1 MSIITT
7 YLEDEIKQKLREQGI
22 VIWLDKDAHYNNY
35 VDELITRHRQ
45 GEFFAPVVAF
55 RGSYLEMLFALE
67 SYGNGLVPEPL
78 LIHLPGHTEET
89 IRKTPILEL
98 YRAGSRFRKALDT
111 LIREASTGQVTPT
124 ELENYLSQG
133 ITDLTAAEKWL
144 ENTLS
149 QPQDSLAKYLENI
162 SLEWILAGLLDLDSI
177 IDKTKKLRAKFP
189 DTHSLDT
196 LTQHLYRHTG
206 MDEAFLQFYCNQET
220 LSFSRLGEAFAAWL
234 MCVEYV
240 QDLNR
245 SPHLSQLQPL
255 TQLSSPLRKNCKH
268 LIEYLRQRHPDT
280 YAAKA
285 VIVESH
291 LEPELQTLT
300 PEELSKIQTFQWG
313 ETVVLAA
320 AVQALLA
327 GEFSK
332 VLAWSQPR
340 TELPAFWLER
350 SQSTALGQ
358 ASSRE
363 THRSH
368 KIEWTLI
375 QAAATLGDK
384 IQHSGRI
391 KTLDNLRAA
400 LEYYT
405 QSGYQID
412 LAHRR
417 FEQQCLNLLE
427 SKLPHFAQLQEA
439 TEQLRRQ
446 YRVWVDTL
454 AQDFTAICQK
464 DSFLPEDDLQQ
475 RTLYDQVIHP
485 LTQNNHK
492 KVAYFLIDAFRYEM
506 ATELL
511 KEFTEA
517 GSVVSLKARYAE
529 LPSITAVGMNAL
541 APVSQGG
548 KLFLAGDNGFKG
560 FKTGEYTVRTPK
572 ERVRAMKDKS
582 ISLGNSSKDIPSFN
596 LTEVRNNTTSKL
608 KKSCADARL
617 IVIHSREI
625 DDAGEANLGLAT
637 FETWL
642 QQIKAAWN
650 HLKNIGINEFVLTA
664 DHGFLL
670 QDHTT
675 QEIKYGSKKDP
686 NRRHIL
692 DLEPRSEEG
701 CVTVSLSSLKYEGQN
716 KYLIFSKDTSVFA
729 TGNPGATFVH
739 GGNSLQER
747 VIPVLTIS
755 QRYNSH
761 LGMGK
766 YLIEAQADN
775 NNIRLRVK
783 PAPLPQSVL
792 NFAEAKTINLAFHV
806 PNRQDI
812 QITIKDVIGAGI
824 NNQLLQIPVTGEWV
838 EVVFDLRGQRDERV
852 RIEIFHPDGIE
863 DVEATIPQEYFNVS
877 GSLKTEVTT
886 TQAPTSN
893 DWQDS
898 FADQAIA
905 QVFLHLQQHNSITET
920 ELTQI
925 LGNARKARRFALEFE
940 EYLKKVPFSVRIE
953 TTNNGK
959 RYVKQN

>member
-1 MSIITT
+1 MSIITN
-7 YLEDEIKQKLREQGI
+7 YLKTEIEQKLREQGI

-67 SYGNGLVPEPL
+67 PYGNGLVPETL
-78 LIHLPGHTEET
+78 LIHMPGHTEDT

-98 YRAGSRFRKALDT
+98 YRAGYRFRKALDT

-133 ITDLTAAEKWL
+133 VSDLATAETWL

-149 QPQDSLAKYLENI
+149 QPQDSLAKYLENF
-162 SLEWILAGLLDLDSI
+162 SLEWILEGLLDLDNI
-177 IDKTKKLRAKFP
+177 IDEAKKLRVKFP

-206 MDEAFLQFYCNQET
+206 MDEAFLQFYYNQET

-240 QDLNR
+240 QNLNR
-245 SPHLSQLQPL
+245 LPHLPQLQPL
-255 TQLSSPLRKNCKH
+255 SQLSLPLRKNCKQ
-268 LIEYLRQRHPDT
+268 LIEYLRQRYPDT
-280 YAAKA
+280 YAAQA

-291 LEPELQTLT
+291 LEPELQTLI

-313 ETVVLAA
+313 ENAVLAA

-327 GEFSK
+327 GNYSK
-332 VLAWSQPR
+332 VLTWSKPR
-340 TELPAFWLER
+340 TETPTFWLER
-350 SQSTALGQ
+350 HSTQ
-358 ASSRE
+358 R
-363 THRSH
+363 
-368 KIEWTLI
+368 IEWTLI

-384 IQHSGRI
+384 INNSGRI
-391 KTLDNLRAA
+391 KTLDNLRAV

-405 QSGYQID
+405 DSGYQVD

-417 FEQQCLNLLE
+417 FEQQYVNLPD
-427 SKLPHFAQLQEA
+427 LPHFAQLLEA

-446 YRVWVDTL
+446 YRVWADNL
-454 AQDFTAICQK
+454 AQDFSDICQK
-464 DSFLPEDDLQQ
+464 DSFLPEADLQQ
-475 RTLYDQVIHP
+475 RTIYDQVVHP

-511 KEFTEA
+511 QDFTEA
-517 GSVVSLKARYAE
+517 GSVVSLKGRYAE

-541 APVSQGG
+541 TPVSQGG
-548 KLFLAGDNGFKG
+548 KLLLAGDNGFKG
-560 FKTGEYTVRTPK
+560 FKTGEYTVRSPQ
-572 ERVRAMKDKS
+572 ERVRAIKDKS
-582 ISLGNSSKDIPSFN
+582 VSQHGKESKEIVSFN
-596 LTEVRNNTTSKL
+596 LTEVRNCTASKL
-608 KKSCADARL
+608 KKTCANARL
-617 IVIHSREI
+617 IIIHSREI

-642 QQIKAAWN
+642 GQIKSAWN
-650 HLKNIGINEFVLTA
+650 HLKNAGINEFILTA

-675 QEIKYGSKKDP
+675 KEKNYGSKKDP
-686 NRRHIL
+686 YRRYIL
-692 DLEPRSEEG
+692 DSEPRSEEG

-716 KYLIFSKDTSVFA
+716 KYLIFCKDTSVFA

-747 VIPVLTIS
+747 VIPVLKVS
-755 QRYNSH
+755 QRYNS
-761 LGMGK
+761 LSGMVK

-775 NNIRLRVK
+775 NRIRLRVK

-792 NFAEAKTINLAFHV
+792 NFTESKTINLAFHV

-812 QITIKDVIGAGI
+812 QITIKDVIGAKI
-824 NNQLLQIPVTGEWV
+824 NNQQLQIPVTDEWV
-838 EVVFDLRGQRDERV
+838 EVGLDLRGQRDERV

-863 DVEATIPQEYFNVS
+863 DVEATIPQEYFDVS
-877 GSLKTEVTT
+877 GSLKTEVST
-886 TQAPTSN
+886 TQTPSSN
-893 DWQDS
+893 DWQNS
-898 FADQAIA
+898 FEDQAIA
-905 QVFLHLQQHNSITET
+905 QVFLHLQKHNSITEI

-925 LGNARKARRFALEFE
+925 LGNPRKTRRFALDFE
-940 EYLKKVPFSVRIE
+940 EYLKKVPFLVRIE

>member
-1 MSIITT
+1 MSIITS

-22 VIWLDKDAHYNNY
+22 VIWLDKDAHYNSY

-78 LIHLPGHTEET
+78 LIHLPGHTEDT

-98 YRAGSRFRKALDT
+98 YRAGYRFRKALDT

-124 ELENYLSQG
+124 ELENYLSQSV
-133 ITDLTAAEKWL
+133 TDLTAAETWL

-149 QPQDSLAKYLENI
+149 QPQDSLAKYLDNF
-162 SLEWILAGLLDLDSI
+162 SLEWILEGLLDLDSI
-177 IDKTKKLRAKFP
+177 INEAKKLRAKFP

-206 MDEAFLQFYCNQET
+206 MDETFLQFYSNQET

-245 SPHLSQLQPL
+245 SPHLPQLQSL
-255 TQLSSPLRKNCKH
+255 NQLSPPLRKNCKQ

-280 YAAKA
+280 YATKA

-291 LEPELQTLT
+291 LEPELQKLT
-300 PEELSKIQTFQWG
+300 PEELSKIKTFQWG
-313 ETVVLAA
+313 ENAILAA

-327 GEFSK
+327 AEFSK
-332 VLAWSQPR
+332 VLGWSQPR

-350 SQSTALGQ
+350 DRT
-358 ASSRE
+358 
-363 THRSH
+363 H

-375 QAAATLGDK
+375 QSAATFGDK
-384 IQHSGRI
+384 IQNSGRI

-405 QSGYQID
+405 QSGYQVD
-412 LAHRR
+412 RAHRR
-417 FEQQCLNLLE
+417 FEQQCFNLLE
-427 SKLPHFAQLQEA
+427 SKLPHFAQLLEA
-439 TEQLRRQ
+439 TEKLRRQ
-446 YRVWVDTL
+446 YRIWADTL

-517 GSVVSLKARYAE
+517 GTIVSLKARYAE

-548 KLFLAGDNGFKG
+548 KLLLAGDNGFKG
-560 FKTGEYTVRTPK
+560 FKTGEYTVRSPQ

-582 ISLGNSSKDIPSFN
+582 ISHHGKGNKDIASFN

-608 KKSCADARL
+608 KKSCADVRL

-637 FETWL
+637 FESWL

-650 HLKNIGINEFVLTA
+650 HLKNIGVNEFVLTA

-686 NRRHIL
+686 NRRHII
-692 DLEPRSEEG
+692 DLEPRSEQG

-747 VIPVLTIS
+747 VIPVLTVS
-755 QRYNSH
+755 HRYNSH
-761 LGMGK
+761 LGMVK

-775 NNIRLRVK
+775 NKIRLRVK

-824 NNQLLQIPVTGEWV
+824 NNQQLQIPVTDEWV
-838 EVVFDLRGQRDERV
+838 EVLFDLRGQRDERV

-863 DVEATIPQEYFNVS
+863 DIEATIPQEYFDVS
-877 GSLKTEVTT
+877 GSLKTEIPT
-886 TQAPTSN
+886 TQIPSIN

-898 FADQAIA
+898 FEDKTVA
-905 QVFLHLQQHNSITET
+905 QVFLHLQKHNSITEI

-925 LGNARKARRFALEFE
+925 LGNARKARRFALDFE

-953 TTNNGK
+953 TTSNGK

>member
-1 MSIITT
+1 MPIITT
-7 YLEDEIKQKLREQGI
+7 YLEEEIKQKLREQGI
-22 VIWLDKDAHYNNY
+22 VIWLDKDAHYNSY
-35 VDELITRHRQ
+35 VDQLITRHRQ
-45 GEFFAPVVAF
+45 GTFFAPVIAF
-55 RGSYLEMLFALE
+55 RGSYLEILFALE
-67 SYGNGLVPEPL
+67 SYGNGLDPEPL
-78 LIHLPGHTEET
+78 LIHMPGHTEDT

-98 YRAGSRFRKALDT
+98 YRAGYRFRKALDT
-111 LIREASTGQVTPT
+111 LIREAATGQVTPT

-133 ITDLTAAEKWL
+133 FTNLTAAETWL

-149 QPQDSLAKYLENI
+149 QPQDSLAKYLENF
-162 SLEWILAGLLDLDSI
+162 SLEWILEGLLDLDSI
-177 IDKTKKLRAKFP
+177 IDEAKKLRSQLR
-189 DTHSLDT
+189 DTHNLDI
-196 LTQHLYRHTG
+196 LRQHLYRHTG
-206 MDEAFLQFYCNQET
+206 MDDAFLQFYCYQET
-220 LSFSRLGEAFAAWL
+220 LSFSTLGEAFAAWL

-255 TQLSSPLRKNCKH
+255 SQLSPPLLKTCKQ
-268 LIEYLRQRHPDT
+268 LIEYLRQRYPDT

-285 VIVESH
+285 IIVESH
-291 LEPELQTLT
+291 LELELQTVST
-300 PEELSKIQTFQWG
+300 EELSKIKTFQWG
-313 ETVVLAA
+313 ENEVLAA

-327 GEFSK
+327 GKFTK

-340 TELPAFWLER
+340 TESPGFWLEGDR
-350 SQSTALGQ
+350 N
-358 ASSRE
+358 
-363 THRSH
+363 HR
-368 KIEWTLI
+368 IEWTLI

-384 IQHSGRI
+384 IQNSGGI
-391 KTLDNLRAA
+391 KTLDNLRES

-405 QSGYQID
+405 RSGYQVD
-412 LAHRR
+412 QAHRR
-417 FEQQCLNLLE
+417 FEQQCFNLLE
-427 SKLPHFAQLQEA
+427 SKLPHFTQLLEA

-446 YRVWVDTL
+446 YRDWADTL

-511 KEFTEA
+511 SEFTEA
-517 GSVVSLKARYAE
+517 GTIVSLKARYAE
-529 LPSITAVGMNAL
+529 LPTITAVGMNAL
-541 APVSQGG
+541 APVTQGG
-548 KLFLAGDNGFKG
+548 KLILAGDNGFKG
-560 FKTGEYTVRTPK
+560 FKTGEYTVRSPQ

-582 ISLGNSSKDIPSFN
+582 ISHHGKGNKDIASFN
-596 LTEVRNNTTSKL
+596 LAEVRNYTTSKL
-608 KKSCADARL
+608 KKSCADVRL

-637 FETWL
+637 FESWL

-650 HLKNIGINEFVLTA
+650 HLKNIGVNEFVLTA

-675 QEIKYGSKKDP
+675 QEIKYGRKKDP
-686 NRRHIL
+686 SRRYIIN
-692 DLEPRSEEG
+692 LEPRSEEG

-716 KYLIFSKDTSVFA
+716 KYLIFSQDTSVFA
-729 TGNPGATFVH
+729 TGNPSATFVH

-747 VIPVLTIS
+747 VIPVLTVS
-755 QRYNSH
+755 QRYHSH
-761 LGMGK
+761 LGMVK

-775 NNIRLRVK
+775 NKIRLKVK
-783 PAPLPQSVL
+783 PAPLQSVL
-792 NFAEAKTINLAFHV
+792 NFAEAKTINLAFRV

-812 QITIKDVIGAGI
+812 QITIKDIIGARM
-824 NNQLLQIPVTGEWV
+824 NNQQLQIPATGEWV

-852 RIEIFHPDGIE
+852 RVEIFHPDGVE
-863 DVEATIPQEYFNVS
+863 DVVATIPQEYFDVS

-886 TQAPTSN
+886 TQTSTSN

-898 FADQAIA
+898 FEDKTVA

-925 LGNARKARRFALEFE
+925 LGNARQARRFALDFE

-959 RYVKQN
+959 RYVKHN